1 MVKRLSDGKAST
13 HSKEIAMN
21 TISSNLNNRMARSLA
36 ACGIAFGL
44 ALSGV
49 SASAS
54 QSAPGQVCYFG
65 ECLAGAPAPKPS
77 VPAVQNGEF
86 RVLVQQGKWTVLSND
101 KTVFVALK
109 YDDGA
114 MFAFAKNSEGRH
126 LVFFDRNWNL
136 KKGDRFVAKVDVD
149 GRQFTIAGEALGE
162 DTLVIANLSDDA
174 MNILGSAQIVRV
186 EVAGSKWSFT
196 PADAVAVLNV
206 ALRSQ

>member
-1 MVKRLSDGKAST
+1 
-13 HSKEIAMN
+13 MN
-21 TISSNLNNRMARSLA
+21 TIPSNLNNRMARGLA

-54 QSAPGQVCYFG
+54 QSASDQVCYFG

-86 RVLVQQGKWTVLSND
+86 RVLGKWTVLSND

-136 KKGDRFVAKVDVD
+136 KNGDRFVAKVDVD
-149 GRQFTIAGEALGE
+149 GRQFTIAGEALGD

-174 MNILGSAQIVRV
+174 MNILGGAQIVRV